1 MKIFST
7 NDVASSIRRA
17 HQSFTH
23 ILVNRGY
30 TTIKPVFFRSSLIGD
45 LPVYQWA
52 WWNKATY
59 GQLDRWRANG
69 GVLLDQYTFSDR
81 AGLADVLVFVECPMT
96 MERIVRSGQHV
107 AEYSVLPR
115 PHTWSVHEQCID
127 LRTPSVDRLKDL
139 WSVCGGKRMT
149 DDELAD
155 AVDIPKQHVQYMRS
169 SLKPV
174 EKWEIKPRLRP
185 ESAALIPAWEWIGAG
200 RSADKKEV
208 RMCGHKAAVK
218 EMARLGHIRL
228 QKIQSYPEIEPDWGR
243 LDKCRAKAI
252 TDLASVRSLV
262 ESLPDHLQA

>member
-1 MKIFST
+1 
-7 NDVASSIRRA
+7 
-17 HQSFTH
+17 
-23 ILVNRGY
+23 
-30 TTIKPVFFRSSLIGD
+30 
-45 LPVYQWA
+45 
-52 WWNKATY
+52 
-59 GQLDRWRANG
+59 
-69 GVLLDQYTFSDR
+69 
-81 AGLADVLVFVECPMT
+81 
-96 MERIVRSGQHV
+96 
-107 AEYSVLPR
+107 
-115 PHTWSVHEQCID
+115 
-127 LRTPSVDRLKDL
+127 
-139 WSVCGGKRMT
+139 MT